1 MLDIKFSL
9 SECENIEK
17 FSLFMTQEEKEQ
29 KNSEVF
35 PDAVQFSLLVWKAA
49 LIRQWRLVL
58 LLLMASPDK
67 VSDNL
72 IAYLAGYKNKIISE
86 TNLRYKTSYGQY
98 LVSHGY
104 MDALSSAYFD
114 RSQSSLSNLMRLAYF
129 QKGLFSPKL
138 FSLGAR
144 LTGSLGRIFQE
155 NQRRKLEMRK
165 ISRWQL
171 LKEKNNQIIDVLVNA
186 AKIDAVTAS
195 PAAKED
201 VKKFEKMLRHWFDTR
216 NLDSYNPLFSIFEIF
231 SLLAD
236 KGFDAQISKK
246 HRYPDIYVTTKIY
259 FDSPK
264 MDDQSNNGEYHHK
277 YGLHIKKSPPDFQK
291 NIDPLWLLLIVL
303 HEFLHHLLKL
313 MEEEIYF
320 ELEKELKDL
329 VSLIKTH
336 FANDSNPVPKNYQV
350 FNYFNYYRED
360 HYTEELLPRLGEFYL
375 VNSSLPDCQ
384 VFSPAIVNKINFIFS
399 TFLGEVARFRE
410 ILLTAQTGR
419 PSRVRLFK
427 HWEQGEY
434 NKFFAELKSNGL
446 NGFNCRAIGFFPQF
460 TKNLDV
466 LRRVEAEGFPLNAP
480 NKFNRTPL
488 AAALEEKQ
496 LDIAAWLLEKLRDD
510 QQPLPDFKV
519 NVRDNHGN
527 FTRCMPSKMPSL
539 KILLPG

>member
-104 MDALSSAYFD
+104 MDALSCAYFD
-114 RSQSSLSNLMRLAYF
+114 RSQSGLSNLMRLAYF

-201 VKKFEKMLRHWFDTR
+201 VKKFEKCCGIG
-216 NLDSYNPLFSIFEIF
+216 SI
-231 SLLAD
+231 
-236 KGFDAQISKK
+236 
-246 HRYPDIYVTTKIY
+246 
-259 FDSPK
+259 
-264 MDDQSNNGEYHHK
+264 
-277 YGLHIKKSPPDFQK
+277 
-291 NIDPLWLLLIVL
+291 
-303 HEFLHHLLKL
+303 
-313 MEEEIYF
+313 
-320 ELEKELKDL
+320 
-329 VSLIKTH
+329 
-336 FANDSNPVPKNYQV
+336 
-350 FNYFNYYRED
+350 
-360 HYTEELLPRLGEFYL
+360 
-375 VNSSLPDCQ
+375 
-384 VFSPAIVNKINFIFS
+384 
-399 TFLGEVARFRE
+399 
-410 ILLTAQTGR
+410 
-419 PSRVRLFK
+419 
-427 HWEQGEY
+427 
-434 NKFFAELKSNGL
+434 
-446 NGFNCRAIGFFPQF
+446 RAI
-460 TKNLDV
+460 
-466 LRRVEAEGFPLNAP
+466 
-480 NKFNRTPL
+480 
-488 AAALEEKQ
+488 
-496 LDIAAWLLEKLRDD
+496 
-510 QQPLPDFKV
+510 
-519 NVRDNHGN
+519 
-527 FTRCMPSKMPSL
+527 
-539 KILLPG
+539 